1 MQRGVHFDPLRLPL
15 LGGCACTGTYGT
27 SVRRYVVVV
36 VVVVVDVDAGVDLCD
51 LLPGGWLS
59 ARLDSTRL
67 DVSVRGTLGVDCVYS
82 GVLCCA
88 VLCASTTL
96 LLLRSVVRVRA
107 RASHRRETCCA
118 CGRPCCVRCCHTV
131 VWWWWMMWLVW
142 HRRDKS
148 AGDLSLYFTSPA
160 CASM

>member
-1 MQRGVHFDPLRLPL
+1 MYISILSDYPCLEVVRVRVR
-15 LGGCACTGTYGT
+15 T
-27 SVRRYVVVV
+27 VRRY
-36 VVVVVDVDAGVDLCD
+36 VVVVDVDAGVDLCD

-67 DVSVRGTLGVDCVYS
+67 DSSVRGTLGVDCVYS

-131 VWWWWMMWLVW
+131 VWWWLVV
-142 HRRDKS
+142 DDVV
-148 AGDLSLYFTSPA
+148 GV
-160 CASM
+160 AS

>member
-27 SVRRYVVVV
+27 YGTSVRRY
-36 VVVVVDVDAGVDLCD
+36 VVVVDVDAGVDLCD

-67 DVSVRGTLGVDCVYS
+67 DSTSVRGTLGVDCVYS

-88 VLCASTTL
+88 VLCASTT

-131 VWWWWMMWLVW
+131 VVVLVGW
-142 HRRDKS
+142 HPRDKS

>member
-1 MQRGVHFDPLRLPL
+1 MYISILSDYPCLEVVRVRVR
-15 LGGCACTGTYGT
+15 T
-27 SVRRYVVVV
+27 VRRY
-36 VVVVVDVDAGVDLCD
+36 VVVVDVDAGVDLCD

-96 LLLRSVVRVRA
+96 LLRSVVRVRA

-131 VWWWWMMWLVW
+131 VWWWLVV
-142 HRRDKS
+142 DDVV
-148 AGDLSLYFTSPA
+148 GV
-160 CASM
+160 AS